1 MKMAIIV
8 KSVNENTIS
17 LPGWLMK
24 HLNLNDGEEV
34 KTYIEGKTLRLS
46 SLNQFI
52 ALRGA
57 LSEDDGFDAAMEFL
71 NKAWDSWRTQDS
83 A

>member
-1 MKMAIIV
+1 MTIIV
-8 KSVNENTIS
+8 KSINDNTIS

-24 HLNLNDGEEV
+24 NLNLHDGEEV
-34 KTYIEGKTLRLS
+34 KTVIEGKTLRLS

-57 LSEDDGFDAAMEFL
+57 LSEDDEFDTAIEFL
-71 NKAWDSWRTQDS
+71 NKAWDSWKTQDS

>member
-1 MKMAIIV
+1 MTIIV
-8 KSVNENTIS
+8 KSINDNTIS

-24 HLNLNDGEEV
+24 NLNLNDGEEV
-34 KTYIEGKTLRLS
+34 KTVIEGKTLRLS

-57 LSEDDGFDAAMEFL
+57 LSEDDEFNTAIEFL
-71 NKAWDSWRTQDS
+71 NKAWDSWKTQDF

>member
-1 MKMAIIV
+1 MAIIV
-8 KSVNENTIS
+8 KSINDNTIS

-24 HLNLNDGEEV
+24 NLNLNDGEEV
-34 KTYIEGKTLRLS
+34 KTVIEGKTLRLS

-57 LSEDDGFDAAMEFL
+57 LSEDDEFDTAIEFL
-71 NKAWDSWRTQDS
+71 NKAWDSWKTQDS

>member
-1 MKMAIIV
+1 MTIIV
-8 KSVNENTIS
+8 KSINDNTIS

-24 HLNLNDGEEV
+24 NLNLNDGEEV
-34 KTYIEGKTLRLS
+34 KTVIEGKTLRLS

-57 LSEDDGFDAAMEFL
+57 LSEDDEFDTAIEFL
-71 NKAWDSWRTQDS
+71 NKAWDSWKTQDS

>member
-1 MKMAIIV
+1 MTTIV
-8 KSVNENTIS
+8 KSINENIIS

-24 HLNLNDGEEV
+24 NLNLNDGDEV
-34 KTYIEGKTLRLS
+34 KMLIEGKTLRLS

-57 LSEDDGFDAAMEFL
+57 LSEDDGFDKAIEFL
-71 NKAWDSWRTQDS
+71 DKAWDSWRTQDS

>member
-1 MKMAIIV
+1 MTIIV

-17 LPGWLMK
+17 LPGWLMEN
-24 HLNLNDGEEV
+24 LNLNDGEEV
-34 KTYIEGKTLRLS
+34 KTIIEGKKLHLS

-52 ALRGA
+52 ALRGT
-57 LSEDDGFDAAMEFL
+57 LSDDNGFDTAIEFL
-71 NKAWDSWRTQDS
+71 DKAWDSWKTQDS

>member
-1 MKMAIIV
+1 MAIIV
-8 KSVNENTIS
+8 KSINDNTIS

-24 HLNLNDGEEV
+24 NLNLNDGEEV
-34 KTYIEGKTLRLS
+34 KTVIEGKTLRLS

-57 LSEDDGFDAAMEFL
+57 LSEDDEFDTAIEFL
-71 NKAWDSWRTQDS
+71 NNAWDSWKTQDS